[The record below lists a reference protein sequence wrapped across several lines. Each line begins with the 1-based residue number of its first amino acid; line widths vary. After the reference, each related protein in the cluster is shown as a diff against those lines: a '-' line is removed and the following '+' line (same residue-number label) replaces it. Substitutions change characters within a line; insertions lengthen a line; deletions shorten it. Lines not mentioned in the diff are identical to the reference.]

1 MKESVIFFHHVNS
14 WHQIQGVRFV
24 SRHLYLLSHLA
35 IPDLMYFYITNG
47 EVILARRDNQEVR
60 KCRMETG
67 EEWRSCGL
75 MGDAEDTR
83 VLGGMMSLSR
93 RCHALWAPMDVLI
106 ISFTLVWLGEC

>member
-14 WHQIQGVRFV
+14 GHQTQGVRFV

-75 MGDAEDTR
+75 MSDAEDTR
-83 VLGGMMSLSR
+83 VLGGMMSEQTVPCFMGSYG
-93 RCHALWAPMDVLI
+93 CADSFFH
-106 ISFTLVWLGEC
+106 ISVAW